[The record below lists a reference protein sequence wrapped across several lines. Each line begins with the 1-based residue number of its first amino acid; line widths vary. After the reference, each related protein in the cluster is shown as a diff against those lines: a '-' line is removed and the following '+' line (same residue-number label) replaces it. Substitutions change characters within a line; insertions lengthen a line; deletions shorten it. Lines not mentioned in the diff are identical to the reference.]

1 VKNLRVLAAVA
12 ACGLASSVF
21 AQSNT
26 GDPAGYHFE
35 FRIIA
40 DGDVGAPI
48 GPGTIM
54 PRTAI
59 ATQIGFWI
67 QARVVQTANENWGIT
82 RVSPPPAPDTA
93 FLNVTDAVGSTLARG
108 ATNAANTNFGRGTG
122 YRNGG
127 PANASPANTPS
138 GNDAGSVAFP
148 GITNNQNGAI
158 DSGATRIYSFDSYVG
173 STRNPVS
180 SDDPTNPWRVNG
192 AANGGD
198 ASAGVPIPSDGVTF
212 SPWASVYRFVLL
224 PTNVNSQRTI
234 TLNAFAMIQGA
245 IGVHPT
251 DPSLSSYAMEVG
263 PGRNMTATYAFT
275 WGIPTPG
282 AAALMGVG
290 MLAAGRRRR

>member
-1 VKNLRVLAAVA
+1 MKNLRAMAAVA

-21 AQSNT
+21 AQTNT
-26 GDPAGYHFE
+26 NDPAGYHFE

-40 DGDVGAPI
+40 DGEIGAPI
-48 GPGTIM
+48 GPGTVL
-54 PRTAI
+54 PLTPT

-67 QARVVQTANENWGIT
+67 QARVVQTINENWGIT
-82 RVSPPPAPDTA
+82 RVSPPAAPETS
-93 FLNVTDAVGSTLARG
+93 FVTVTDAVGSTLARG
-108 ATNAANTNFGRGTG
+108 STNGANTNFGRGSG

-127 PANASPANTPS
+127 PSNASPANTAS

-192 AANGGD
+192 AANNGN
-198 ASAGVPIPSDGVTF
+198 AAAGTPVPSDGTTY
-212 SPWASVYRFVLL
+212 SDWANVYRFVVL
-224 PTNVNSQRTI
+224 PTNVNSQRVI
-234 TLNAFAMIQGA
+234 SLNAFAMVQGA

-251 DPSLSSYAMEVG
+251 DASLSSYAMEVG
-263 PGRNMTATYAFT
+263 PGRSMSANYTFT

-282 AAALMGVG
+282 AAALMGMG